1 LIRCID
7 KTGTNPVGKLDR
19 REEVANAETKA
30 HLDFG
35 DIVIA

>member
-7 KTGTNPVGKLDR
+7 KAGTDPVDKLDC

>member
-1 LIRCID
+1 LIQCID
-7 KTGTNPVGKLDR
+7 KAGTDPVDKLDCR
-19 REEVANAETKA
+19 EVANAETKA